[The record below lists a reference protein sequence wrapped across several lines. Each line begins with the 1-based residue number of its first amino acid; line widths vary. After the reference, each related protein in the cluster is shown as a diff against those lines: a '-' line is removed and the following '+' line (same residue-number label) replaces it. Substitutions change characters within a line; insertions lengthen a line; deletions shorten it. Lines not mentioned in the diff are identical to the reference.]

1 MLSWL
6 IHDDSDTEVMQMPN
20 DNNDKTV
27 GFLRHAMRLLLWFF
41 GVLALGCLLF
51 TYVLMSVHVPTG
63 SMEPTIPTDSRF
75 IASRVAYLK
84 SGPQHGDIV
93 VFLHEETG
101 EGYVKRVIGLPGDT
115 IVIKDGEV
123 WRNGKKLSE
132 SYAVG
137 STYVNDDARAVT
149 YTVPEGEY
157 FMLGDNRDNSGDS
170 RVWANPYVPRSDILA
185 KYLFALPDL

>member
-1 MLSWL
+1 MSKIESPLGHVVRL
-6 IHDDSDTEVMQMPN
+6 VITFVCAF
-20 DNNDKTV
+20 V
-27 GFLRHAMRLLLWFF
+27 AMW
-41 GVLALGCLLF
+41 LLF
-51 TYVLMSVHVPTG
+51 SYVLMSVHVPTG

-84 SGPQHGDIV
+84 SGPQYGDIV

-115 IVIKDGEV
+115 IDIKDGEV

-137 STYVNDDARAVT
+137 STYVNNDSEEVT

-170 RVWANPYVPRSDILA
+170 RLWANPYVPRSDILA